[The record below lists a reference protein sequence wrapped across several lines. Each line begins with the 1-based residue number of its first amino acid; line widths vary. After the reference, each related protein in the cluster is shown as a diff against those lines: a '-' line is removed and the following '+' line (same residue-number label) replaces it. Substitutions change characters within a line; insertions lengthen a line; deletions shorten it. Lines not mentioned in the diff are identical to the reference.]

1 PFEDRQYKCIA
12 RYDDYLSMIYGDYM
26 QLPKEQD
33 RENHDNVG
41 FIKEHL
47 LPM

>member
-1 PFEDRQYKCIA
+1 
-12 RYDDYLSMIYGDYM
+12 M
-26 QLPKEQD
+26 QMPKKQD

-41 FIKEHL
+41 YIQEHL